1 MKEYQSQSHVRFECT
16 YHIRLVSQI
25 STKKIYGRLRQ
36 QFGEMM
42 RDLCRQKGVEL
53 IEGHAC
59 PDHVH
64 MCLNIPPKYSV
75 SSIVGFLKGKSA
87 IKLNKDYSKAKSTG
101 KHFWIRSYFVSTV
114 GLSARLNRNHGF
126 LETCCLHHP
135 MKSIRQ
141 PMQRQSEHI
150 DGS

>member
-1 MKEYQSQSHVRFECT
+1 MKEYQSQSHVRFECK
-16 YHIRLVSQI
+16 YHIVWCPKYRR
-25 STKKIYGRLRQ
+25 KKLYGRLRQ

-75 SSIVGFLKGKSA
+75 SSIVGCLKGKSA
-87 IKLNKDYSKAKSTG
+87 IRLNKDYSKAKSTG
-101 KHFWIRSYFVSTV
+101 KHFWIRGYCVSTV
-114 GLSARLNRNHGF
+114 ALNEKVVRDYIKHQEVSN
-126 LETCCLHHP
+126 
-135 MKSIRQ
+135 KRQ
-141 PMQRQSEHI
+141 LTLPEF
-150 DGS
+150 D

>member
-1 MKEYQSQSHVRFECT
+1 MQVSYS
-16 YHIRLVSQI
+16 LVSQI

-87 IKLNKDYSKAKSTG
+87 IRLNKEFSKAKSTG
-101 KHFWIRSYFVSTV
+101 KQCATRASIFARNCTKDEGKSLGV
-114 GLSARLNRNHGF
+114 GLQEQAPNH
-126 LETCCLHHP
+126 LKLLW
-135 MKSIRQ
+135 
-141 PMQRQSEHI
+141 
-150 DGS
+150 